1 MTYYYGMETTSRGRP
16 PKAPEDR
23 RTNGLRIPLTDV
35 EREIVENAAQGDGEK
50 PITYEALLRAAKRR
64 ASK

>member
-1 MTYYYGMETTSRGRP
+1 METTSRGRP

-50 PITYEALLRAAKRR
+50 PITWAREALLRAAKRR